1 MTRRILAIAKQSEQR
16 LTLSVERLGNSRPG
30 RLEFVPVDFVRPA
43 REIARE
49 GFRGR
54 LSRILSEQFPDEIL
68 ESLLIAADLEHSL
81 SGSYARGILRS
92 GSTHWAILAVPD
104 GGASDASEN
113 SLSFGLLW
121 LARVRE
127 LVRRGFVAGLRLIVT
142 RGTAAI
148 VSHHARVLNS
158 SVQLEIYE
166 HDLRRETLVRVD
178 LNSFS
183 NIKTWLVTNREKQS
197 LIRRAAAALDPI
209 VAVSPQA
216 ITVHPNVQTGEVVL
230 RFRGLGFTRWD
241 GGKILFGIGG
251 DLRQKLTPASQSTL
265 NQLLKD
271 LENYRNPLATN
282 TRHPLY
288 RVQSER
294 WLETIVR
301 NDVARVD
308 ASLDPRFVY
317 TQLFASN
324 SIERGIL
331 DVLTVTRSGRLAIIE
346 LKAAE
351 HIHLPLQAA
360 DYWLRIRHHLQQ
372 GDFPRHGYFTD
383 IQLQNAPPIVY
394 LVAPALR
401 FHPTTGVL
409 LRQLSPEIE
418 IVRVGIA
425 ESWRRGLRV
434 AMRQ

>member
-1 MTRRILAIAKQSEQR
+1 M
-16 LTLSVERLGNSRPG
+16 
-30 RLEFVPVDFVRPA
+30 
-43 REIARE
+43 
-49 GFRGR
+49 
-54 LSRILSEQFPDEIL
+54 
-68 ESLLIAADLEHSL
+68 
-81 SGSYARGILRS
+81 
-92 GSTHWAILAVPD
+92 
-104 GGASDASEN
+104 
-113 SLSFGLLW
+113 
-121 LARVRE
+121 
-127 LVRRGFVAGLRLIVT
+127 T

-158 SVQLEIYE
+158 SVQVEIYE
-166 HDLRRETLVRVD
+166 HDFGAKRLFVST

-301 NDVARVD
+301 NDVTRVD